1 MDSHD
6 EHGHGAVGFADW
18 PPEPRFEGVVRL
30 VVDDTPWSASPRR
43 RSTASPAAGRT
54 CSTTQRFPR
63 SRLTPREE
71 QALRLVGR
79 PDGRGDRAVLGV
91 AVNR

>member
-6 EHGHGAVGFADW
+6 EHGHGAVGFADLAT
-18 PPEPRFEGVVRL
+18 RAKVEGVVRL

-54 CSTTQRFPR
+54 CSTTQPV
-63 SRLTPREE
+63 PA
-71 QALRLVGR
+71 QCV
-79 PDGRGDRAVLGV
+79 
-91 AVNR
+91 